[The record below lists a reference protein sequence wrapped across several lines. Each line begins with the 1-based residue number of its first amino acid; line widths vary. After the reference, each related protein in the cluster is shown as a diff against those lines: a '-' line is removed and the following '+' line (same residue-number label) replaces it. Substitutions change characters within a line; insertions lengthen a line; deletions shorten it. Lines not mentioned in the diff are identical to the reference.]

1 MSIYKNEITKEMLE
15 KAMQCKTA
23 EDLIAFAKTE
33 GVDLTKEE
41 AEAYFDELSESVI
54 KVSLLNPAIE
64 DSMASCTLHSNLFN
78 SCRTVVSAAVVLVR
92 KISVLRRKS

>member
-41 AEAYFDELSESVI
+41 AEAYFDELSE
-54 KVSLLNPAIE
+54 
-64 DSMASCTLHSNLFN
+64 CG
-78 SCRTVVSAAVVLVR
+78 R
-92 KISVLRRKS
+92 KGAGWR

>member
-41 AEAYFDELSESVI
+41 AEAYFDELSEFAGG
-54 KVSLLNPAIE
+54 KAPGGG
-64 DSMASCTLHSNLFN
+64 D
-78 SCRTVVSAAVVLVR
+78 
-92 KISVLRRKS
+92 KSIPPESRY